1 MYILG
6 INLKA
11 LRKIESLQELV
22 NKYEKEKMD
31 LQNLVINAQED
42 FGSFKDKEI
51 TPGTCAN

>member
-42 FGSFKDKEI
+42 FGSFKDIKVKP
-51 TPGTCAN
+51 TFNR